1 MESSHLHFYC
11 KLAGGIFKVVRKSFI
26 CYYCSAE
33 HEKKKTQQKWKNITQ
48 FCFINK
54 THFCLW
60 EICHLQFLSWSGVV
74 RETNMGCWKRVSF
87 SGSFGMLWIQC
98 LWSGGYGAKFVTTC
112 VGKQHPGSCET
123 KAAQSGRCWSLA
135 KRSVITRQPSV
146 PKLEHCEEWAP
157 WDCSFSQ
164 RVQTPC

>member
-11 KLAGGIFKVVRKSFI
+11 KLAGGIFKVIRKSFI
-26 CYYCSAE
+26 LLLLQRRTW
-33 HEKKKTQQKWKNITQ
+33 KKIKTQQKWKNITQ

-60 EICHLQFLSWSGVV
+60 ETCHLQFLSWSGIV
-74 RETNMGCWKRVSF
+74 RQTNTLRVSF
-87 SGSFGMLWIQC
+87 SGSFGILWIQC
-98 LWSGGYGAKFVTTC
+98 LWSGGYGAKFVTKC

-123 KAAQSGRCWSLA
+123 KAAQSGRCWSIA

-146 PKLEHCEEWAP
+146 PKLAHCEEWAP
-157 WDCSFSQ
+157 GDCSFSQ